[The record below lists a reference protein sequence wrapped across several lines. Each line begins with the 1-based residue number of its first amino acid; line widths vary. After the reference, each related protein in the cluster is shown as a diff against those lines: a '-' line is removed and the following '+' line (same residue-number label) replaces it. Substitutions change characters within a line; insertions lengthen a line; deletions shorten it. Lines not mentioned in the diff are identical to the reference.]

1 MEKKIF
7 NIQMKCMC
15 ILLNS
20 CLRED
25 DLAILVIL
33 SGFVMSN
40 STPFGA
46 PEPII
51 SPKLASQIE
60 L

>member
-1 MEKKIF
+1 MR
-7 NIQMKCMC
+7 
-15 ILLNS
+15 ILGNS

-25 DLAILVIL
+25 DLPILVIL

-40 STPFGA
+40 FTPFGA

-51 SPKLASQIE
+51 SPKLSSQIE

>member
-1 MEKKIF
+1 M
-7 NIQMKCMC
+7 
-15 ILLNS
+15 
-20 CLRED
+20 RED
-25 DLAILVIL
+25 DWAILVIL

-40 STPFGA
+40 FTPFGA

-51 SPKLASQIE
+51 NPTLASQIE

>member
-1 MEKKIF
+1 
-7 NIQMKCMC
+7 MKCMC

-33 SGFVMSN
+33 SIFVMSN

>member
-1 MEKKIF
+1 
-7 NIQMKCMC
+7 MK
-15 ILLNS
+15 LLS
-20 CLRED
+20 AEY

-40 STPFGA
+40 FTPFGA
-46 PEPII
+46 EPVI
-51 SPKLASQIE
+51 SPTLASQIE